1 MNSELKSFKYIL
13 FTDLFVTSFGPACPA
28 CSSQAQAQDSQFAM
42 DGEDAVVGDEANPLE
57 VAQDGVMS
65 QFAESLAN
73 LNIQEE
79 QPQMHAMLLN
89 LSQSLSTLSLAQDLL
104 SKQSK
109 DRKLKVEAA
118 VKSIS
123 NPNNF
128 RVLHLRIRLGSFP
141 LQPLWRPSANTC
153 PITWTLPRLSVLLE
167 GAVAEGGVVALAVVH
182 MVEDLVG
189 VVVDVVV
196 EEVEDA
202 TRQ

>member
-1 MNSELKSFKYIL
+1 
-13 FTDLFVTSFGPACPA
+13 
-28 CSSQAQAQDSQFAM
+28 M
-42 DGEDAVVGDEANPLE
+42 DGDDAVVGDEANPLE

-153 PITWTLPRLSVLLE
+153 PIIWTLPRLSVLLE
-167 GAVAEGGVVALAVVH
+167 GAVAVGGVVALAVAH
-182 MVEDLVG
+182 MVEDVVG

-196 EEVEDA
+196 EGVEEA
-202 TRQ
+202 TRQWVSTLPSLAELPSLAMVGVTAAGDHILSALAPSLYRRTD